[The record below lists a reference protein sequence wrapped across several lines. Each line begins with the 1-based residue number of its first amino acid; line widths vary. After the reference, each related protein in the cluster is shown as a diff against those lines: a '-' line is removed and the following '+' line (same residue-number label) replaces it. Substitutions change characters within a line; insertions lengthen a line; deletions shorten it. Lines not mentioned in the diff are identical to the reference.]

1 MYSIYECVY
10 PFCIVL
16 LFFICLEAKCKHTT
30 LAEMHTDSKAV
41 RPFGQGEQ
49 SGICISASEYTHSY
63 IE

>member
-30 LAEMHTDSKAV
+30 LAEMHTDSIAV
-41 RPFGQGEQ
+41 RPFG
-49 SGICISASEYTHSY
+49 
-63 IE
+63 